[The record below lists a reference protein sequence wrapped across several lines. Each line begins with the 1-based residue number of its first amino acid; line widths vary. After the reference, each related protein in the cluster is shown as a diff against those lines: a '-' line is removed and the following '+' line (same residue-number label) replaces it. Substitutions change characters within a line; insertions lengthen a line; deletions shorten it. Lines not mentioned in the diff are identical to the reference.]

1 MLIIYFLFS
10 YSRQCYSMD
19 ELPQALS
26 KALEEPSP
34 LVELDNDCQTSAFN
48 SPKLTRR
55 QSRKRRGRKRRADP
69 NPVWEH
75 AIKFSDGSDTS
86 LDEALKDYMENVT
99 SQQYH
104 SDSASEDA
112 MMVKRLSSLNV
123 TSSSNLYG
131 ESDSVTET
139 HTILKRP
146 HKRKKRFKRM
156 AVDEAT
162 PIPDFIQEGRQKRPK
177 LKKSKKKKTDDDD
190 IENSQNIKGRFGFD
204 ITSLKKKGKGCKSPV
219 PPMTRRKDSSP
230 QSPSSGSS
238 HRDSNP
244 QSPYCGVT
252 EEGVMEDLSK
262 KGACCS
268 QDMSSR
274 VHSDSSYPDDGRK
287 QSGSDGASE
296 TTLGGRAMECCTSN
310 ESDVTMEATPK
321 GGK

>member
-1 MLIIYFLFS
+1 MFHIAGND
-10 YSRQCYSMD
+10 MKME
-19 ELPQALS
+19 ELPQALAE
-26 KALEEPSP
+26 ALEETSP

-69 NPVWEH
+69 NPIWEH

-86 LDEALKDYMENVT
+86 LDEALKDYMENVS
-99 SQQYH
+99 SQVQYQ
-104 SDSASEDA
+104 SESASDDA

-146 HKRKKRFKRM
+146 HRRKKRFKRM
-156 AVDEAT
+156 VVDAAS
-162 PIPDFIQEGRQKRPK
+162 PSAIPDLDFIQEGRQKRPK
-177 LKKSKKKKTDDDD
+177 LKKVKKKRPDDDD
-190 IENSQNIKGRFGFD
+190 IENAQRVNGRFGFD
-204 ITSLKKKGKGCKSPV
+204 ITSIKRKGKAGRPPQPAPV
-219 PPMTRRKDSSP
+219 KRKDSSP
-230 QSPSSGSS
+230 QSPGSGSS

-244 QSPYCGVT
+244 QSPHLVT

-262 KGACCS
+262 KGAC
-268 QDMSSR
+268 SSNDY
-274 VHSDSSYPDDGRK
+274 HEDGRK
-287 QSGSDGASE
+287 NSGGSDATSE